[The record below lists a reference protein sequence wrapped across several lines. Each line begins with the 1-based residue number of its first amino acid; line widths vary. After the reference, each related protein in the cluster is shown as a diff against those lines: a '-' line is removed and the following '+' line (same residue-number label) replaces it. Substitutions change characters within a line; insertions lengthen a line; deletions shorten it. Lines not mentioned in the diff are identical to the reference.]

1 MRVMV
6 VNWQVSDILNEALMK
21 PHNITYPLPE
31 LIIGCGFMCVLFF
44 EKMVLLC
51 SKRREQVQ

>member
-1 MRVMV
+1 MMV